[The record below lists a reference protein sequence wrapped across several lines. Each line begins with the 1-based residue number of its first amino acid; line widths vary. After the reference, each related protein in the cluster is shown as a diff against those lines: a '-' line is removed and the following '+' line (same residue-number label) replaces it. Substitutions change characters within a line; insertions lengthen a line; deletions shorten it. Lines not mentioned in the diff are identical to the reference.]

1 MDKSNLIFLMIVFSL
16 LSCNSNFT
24 PKPRAY
30 YKIDLP
36 TRRYQIFNENGFP
49 YEFEYPVYASISK
62 EYDSTGNNPFWINV
76 NFDNFNGRIYL
87 SYKSIKGHSVYKV
100 KTENGYRDSLIKNNF
115 DALREEAYKLTYKHT
130 VKASGI
136 VDSMFITN
144 NGSSGVYFYVAG
156 DAATSRQFYISDTA
170 THFIRGA
177 LYFDVAPN
185 SDSLTIVSD
194 FLDADMKHLIN
205 TFRWKKNEIK

>member
-1 MDKSNLIFLMIVFSL
+1 MPKIFVIFLIGLVTV

-24 PKPRAY
+24 PKPRSY
-30 YKIDLP
+30 YKIDFP
-36 TRRYQIFNENGFP
+36 KRGYQVFKENGCP
-49 YEFEYPVYASISK
+49 YEFEYPVYANISK
-62 EYDSTGNNPFWINV
+62 EYDSSGNNPYWINV
-76 NFDNFNGRIYL
+76 NFEKFNGRIYL
-87 SYKSIKGHSVYKV
+87 SYKSIKGNSIYKV
-100 KTENGYRDSLIKNNF
+100 KTENGYRDSSIKNNF
-115 DALREEAYKLTYKHT
+115 DVLREEAYKLTYKHT

-156 DAATSRQFYISDTA
+156 DAATSRQFYISDTS

-177 LYFDVAPN
+177 LYFDAAPN
-185 SDSLTIVSD
+185 SDSLSVVSD

-205 TFRWKKNEIK
+205 TFKWKGK

>member
-1 MDKSNLIFLMIVFSL
+1 MHTARLFFLMIVLSL

-30 YKIDLP
+30 YKIDFP
-36 TRRYQIFNENGFP
+36 TRRYQVFKEDGFP

-76 NFDNFNGRIYL
+76 DFDNFNGRIYL
-87 SYKSIKGHSVYKV
+87 SYKSIKGNSVYKV

-144 NGSSGVYFYVAG
+144 TGSSGVYFYVAG

-177 LYFDVAPN
+177 LYFNAAPN
-185 SDSLTIVSD
+185 SDSLSIVSD
-194 FLDADMKHLIN
+194 FLNADMKHLIN
-205 TFRWKKNEIK
+205 TFKWKK